1 MSHIWSRD
9 VLWFAERLYHIL
21 LFVYPAEHRRAYGS
35 LMAQLFRD
43 LGRDAYRE
51 HGLTGL
57 MRLWS
62 RVLVDT
68 AVSAT
73 VEHLHALQEGGYRMT
88 RRQHGMVLSLAGL
101 RLGLGMLLY
110 LINPAFVGQ
119 MFAPN
124 AAQPAGWIMVA
135 AVFTLVGTAYVVQRR
150 VVLLSRTPDASG
162 QADRGRASRIA
173 WTVLLGPFRSIAL
186 NGYRGKGFVFAC
198 SVLLLVWP
206 AALLVLLGPAIVTVL
221 NAGLYP

>member
-1 MSHIWSRD
+1 VSRIWPRD

-43 LGRDAYRE
+43 LGRDAYRK

-73 VEHLHALQEGGYRMT
+73 VEHLHALQEGGHRMT

-101 RLGLGMLLY
+101 PLGLGMLLY

-119 MFAPN
+119 VFAPN
-124 AAQPAGWIMVA
+124 AAQPVGWMMAA
-135 AVFTLVGTAYVVQRR
+135 AVLVMAGAAYVVQRR
-150 VVLLSRTPDASG
+150 IIVLAQSSNPSG
-162 QADRGRASRIA
+162 PAVRGRMSRIA
-173 WTVLLGPFRSIAL
+173 WSILLGPFRSMAL
-186 NGYRGKGFVFAC
+186 NGHREKGFLFAC
-198 SVLLLVWP
+198 SVLFLVCP
-206 AALLVLLGPAIVTVL
+206 AALLVLFGPAIMTVL